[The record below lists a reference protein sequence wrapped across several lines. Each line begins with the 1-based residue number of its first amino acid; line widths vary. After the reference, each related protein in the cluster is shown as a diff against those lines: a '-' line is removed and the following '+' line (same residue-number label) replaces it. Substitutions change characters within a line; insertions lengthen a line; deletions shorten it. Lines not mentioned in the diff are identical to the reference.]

1 MRKVIGCLLG
11 ICLAVSAQAVTV
23 KWSIPSGDY
32 TSEAG
37 IYFIY
42 SETQVT
48 DYDAF
53 YTDTK
58 NISAGATSGNY
69 TKFTASK
76 FLSDGISAYGKDDNI
91 DASAGSGYYYLMVFS
106 TKDNS
111 LYAVGGGTK
120 YVAGGSNGIYEPSVD
135 GDTPE
140 TGNYLELGSFI
151 GGNWSAAT
159 VPEPTLLSLLAFGV
173 AGLALRRKSH
183 C

>member
-32 TSEAG
+32 ISEAS
-37 IYFIY
+37 IYFVY
-42 SETQVT
+42 SATKVT
-48 DYDAF
+48 DYASL
-53 YTDTK
+53 YTSTK
-58 NISAGATSGNY
+58 DISAGTTSGNY

-76 FLSDGISAYGKDDNI
+76 LLSDKVSAYGTLSSI
-91 DASAGSGYYYLMVFS
+91 DATDNSGYYYLMVFS
-106 TKDNS
+106 TTDNS
-111 LYAVGGGTK
+111 LYAVGGGK
-120 YVAGGSNGIYEPSVD
+120 QYAQGGSNGIYEPSVD

-140 TGNYLELGSFI
+140 TGAYVDMGSFI
-151 GGNWSAAT
+151 GGNWTAAT